1 MGNTKEVKSND
12 AKSKGLKSLAVMVV
26 LVVFLLIAVTAVCLG
41 GLGILFLSQSMRESA
56 QEYEMTKNQGLSD
69 RNQVA
74 DTVGHFTGA
83 GFLRQSGRRK
93 HNRRRGSKTGNGG
106 SQDAALQG

>member
-56 QEYEMTKNQGLSD
+56 QEYEMTKNQDYRTEIKSQIQSAISLV
-69 RNQVA
+69 Q
-74 DTVGHFTGA
+74 
-83 GFLRQSGRRK
+83 GFYDK
-93 HNRRRGSKTGNGG
+93 AAEGSITGNGG